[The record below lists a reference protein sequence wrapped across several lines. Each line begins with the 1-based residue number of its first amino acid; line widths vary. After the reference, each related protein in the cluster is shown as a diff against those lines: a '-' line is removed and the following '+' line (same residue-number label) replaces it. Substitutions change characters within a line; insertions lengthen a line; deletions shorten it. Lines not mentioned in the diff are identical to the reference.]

1 MDDRHKSPL
10 VNRLITVTGLASAA
24 LIGWMNLVDAEHFHA
39 LLPNFEIPDF
49 MAGGYDVAY
58 LVSMREALKGATE
71 AADVIRHM
79 HLTADMVSPLMLGLF
94 MGLLILRHITG
105 SVLFG
110 RVMTSGHILLLLLL
124 PAGFVVSDYAENIV
138 SLMYFP
144 PSEPSEPLAS
154 QLASVLPW
162 LTSLKFLFIAIVALL
177 MVRQFLMIRIANKAE
192 KS

>member
-1 MDDRHKSPL
+1 
-10 VNRLITVTGLASAA
+10 
-24 LIGWMNLVDAEHFHA
+24 
-39 LLPNFEIPDF
+39 
-49 MAGGYDVAY
+49 
-58 LVSMREALKGATE
+58 
-71 AADVIRHM
+71 
-79 HLTADMVSPLMLGLF
+79 
-94 MGLLILRHITG
+94 
-105 SVLFG
+105 
-110 RVMTSGHILLLLLL
+110 MTSSHILLLLLL

-144 PSEPSEPLAS
+144 PSEPSEQFAS

>member
-1 MDDRHKSPL
+1 MDERHKSPL
-10 VNRLITVTGLASAA
+10 VNRLITATGLASAT
-24 LIGWMNLVDAEHFHA
+24 LIGWMNLVDAEQFHA

-58 LVSMREALKGATE
+58 LAALREALKGATE

-79 HLTADMVSPLMLGLF
+79 HLTADLVSPLMLGLF
-94 MGLLILRHITG
+94 MGLLIIRHITG

-110 RVMTSGHILLLLLL
+110 RVMQQSQIMLLLLL

-144 PSEPSEPLAS
+144 PSEPTEPLES
-154 QLASVLPW
+154 QLATVLPW
-162 LTSLKFLFIAIVALL
+162 LTSLKFLFIAIVALF